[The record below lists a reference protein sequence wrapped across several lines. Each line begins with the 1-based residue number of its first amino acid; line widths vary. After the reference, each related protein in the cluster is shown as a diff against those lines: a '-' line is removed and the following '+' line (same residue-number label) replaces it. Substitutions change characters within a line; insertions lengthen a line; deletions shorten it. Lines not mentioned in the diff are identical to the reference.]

1 MQIRSQTEPAFLILK
16 NNILSNLAGGGWNT
30 LLVLLATPVQ
40 IAALGIE
47 SYGLISLIAVLQ
59 IVAGALDFGLASTVT
74 REVAHDSGK
83 GVSASAALVNSAA
96 AVYWLLALAVAAAL
110 WLSAGAIP
118 AQWLKAESLPAATIA
133 DALKLIAA
141 YLLLRWP
148 IALYAGILSGTQ
160 RMGLLNALKSA
171 ALTLRLGGGTA
182 LLLFKPDLL
191 WLLEWYVATA
201 ALELAAFVY
210 AAFCAYPALHWLPR
224 LKIAALRRTAG
235 FSATM
240 YAIALLAMLL
250 TQVDRLAIGNL
261 LGLEALGYYSVA
273 YTAAMGL
280 SLLQTA
286 INNAALPAFAHS
298 HGTGDDRVLV
308 ERYERIS
315 ELMGFV
321 LTPAALTLIF
331 FGHDI
336 FRIWVG
342 AAVADAAYLSL
353 GLLATGFLLNAAFSS
368 CYIFAVAAG
377 KPLLFLRANIIGLLL
392 FVPALL
398 AGILLGG
405 IAGAGAAWL
414 ALNLYYLAHVLPR
427 VHCALNLGPAR
438 RWLHRNVAIFVYAGG
453 IAFAGGRLL
462 AHLIGGTTGSIAG
475 FACACAAYLWLS
487 GHAASAALARNI
499 HDAPH
504 SARQWIFGK
513 NR

>member
-1 MQIRSQTEPAFLILK
+1 MI
-16 NNILSNLAGGGWNT
+16 
-30 LLVLLATPVQ
+30 LATPVQ
-40 IAALGIE
+40 VAALGIE

-83 GVSASAALVNSAA
+83 GGSASAALVNSAA
-96 AVYWLLALAVAAAL
+96 AVYWLLAMIVAAAL
-110 WLSAGAIP
+110 WLSAGSIP

-133 DALKLIAA
+133 DALQLIAA

-148 IALYAGILSGTQ
+148 IALYAGVLGGTQ

-171 ALTLRLGGGTA
+171 ALTLRLGGGTV

-191 WLLEWYVATA
+191 WFLEWYVATA

-210 AAFCAYPALHWLPR
+210 AAFHAYPALRWLPR
-224 LKIAALRRTAG
+224 LEIAAIRRAAG
-235 FSATM
+235 FSGTL

-250 TQVDRLAIGNL
+250 TQIDRLAIGKL

-286 INNAALPAFAHS
+286 INNAALPAFART
-298 HGTGDDRVLV
+298 HGAGNGAALAGH
-308 ERYERIS
+308 YERIS

-353 GLLATGFLLNAAFSS
+353 GLLAAGFLLNAAFSS
-368 CYIFAVAAG
+368 CYILAVAAG
-377 KPLLFLRANIIGLLL
+377 EPRLFLRANITGLLL
-392 FVPALL
+392 FVPVLV

-405 IAGAGAAWL
+405 IAGAAAAWL
-414 ALNLYYLAHVLPR
+414 ALNLYYLAQVLPR
-427 VHCALNLGPAR
+427 VHLAMHLGPAR
-438 RWLHRNVAIFVYAGG
+438 SWLHRNVAVFIYAGG
-453 IAFAGGRLL
+453 IAFGGGRLL
-462 AHLIGGTTGSIAG
+462 AWLIDGTAGSIAG

-487 GHAASAALARNI
+487 ASMASASLAQNI
-499 HDAPH
+499 RAAPQ
-504 SARQWIFGK
+504 SARQWLSG
-513 NR
+513 NHR

>member
-1 MQIRSQTEPAFLILK
+1 MPNRRSFPILK

-30 LLVLLATPVQ
+30 LLVILATPVQ
-40 IAALGIE
+40 VAALGIE

-74 REVAHDSGK
+74 REVAHDSGQ
-83 GVSASAALVNSAA
+83 GGSASAALVNSAA
-96 AVYWLLALAVAAAL
+96 AVYWLLAMVFATAL

-133 DALKLIAA
+133 DALQLIAA

-148 IALYAGILSGTQ
+148 IALYAGVLSGTQ

-171 ALTLRLGGGTA
+171 ALTLRLGGGTV

-191 WLLEWYVATA
+191 WFLEWFVATA

-210 AAFCAYPALHWLPR
+210 AAFRAYPALRWLPR
-224 LKIAALRRTAG
+224 LEIAAIRRAAG

-250 TQVDRLAIGNL
+250 TQIDRLAIGKL

-286 INNAALPAFAHS
+286 INNAALPAFAS
-298 HGTGDDRVLV
+298 THGAGNGAALAG
-308 ERYERIS
+308 RYERIS

-342 AAVADAAYLSL
+342 AAVADAAYPTL
-353 GLLATGFLLNAAFSS
+353 GLLAGGFLLNAAFSS

-377 KPLLFLRANIIGLLL
+377 EPLLFLRANLIGLLL

-398 AGILLGG
+398 AGVLLGG
-405 IAGAGAAWL
+405 IAGAAAAWL

-427 VHCALNLGPAR
+427 VHLAMNLGPAR
-438 RWLHRNVAIFVYAGG
+438 SWLHRNVAVFIYTGC
-453 IAFAGGRLL
+453 IAFAGGRFL
-462 AHLIGGTTGSIAG
+462 AYLIEGTAGSMAG
-475 FACACAAYLWLS
+475 FACACALYLWLS
-487 GHAASAALARNI
+487 GLAASESLARNI
-499 HDAPH
+499 LAAPR
-504 SARQWIFGK
+504 SARQWISG
-513 NR
+513 NHR